1 MSTDSR
7 SLQTLLRSA
16 RKVGS
21 EYCWPATE
29 AESVIRSLAST
40 GQLILDVELWEFDSP
55 TAQPRVLGWSE
66 YEGDSGM
73 SVEDSVAI
81 AADQAIEAI
90 WGHTGDLN
98 LWVSITFGSP
108 RQ

>member
-1 MSTDSR
+1 
-7 SLQTLLRSA
+7 
-16 RKVGS
+16 
-21 EYCWPATE
+21 
-29 AESVIRSLAST
+29 
-40 GQLILDVELWEFDSP
+40 
-55 TAQPRVLGWSE
+55 
-66 YEGDSGM
+66 M